1 MQDQISTKK
10 RGSPR
15 AKGNGRPKS
24 LEVKD
29 HWISFRVTAAEY
41 VLLLEKSA
49 RSGMSAGEYA
59 RSRAMRGIAR
69 TKKRASDDEASEIA
83 HLFRE
88 VWHELRRIGVNINQI
103 AHHCNTHQ
111 VPPPLELGP
120 ILTDLKSIM
129 RRLMRP

>member
-1 MQDQISTKK
+1 MQDPINTTK

-15 AKGNGRPKS
+15 SQGNGRPKA

-69 TKKRASDDEASEIA
+69 AKKRTSDDEASEIA
-83 HLFRE
+83 HLFRQT
-88 VWHELRRIGVNINQI
+88 WNELRRIGVNINQI

-120 ILTDLKSIM
+120 VLTELKSLM
-129 RRLMRP
+129 QRLMRP

>member
-1 MQDQISTKK
+1 MQDQISPKK
-10 RGSPR
+10 RGR
-15 AKGNGRPKS
+15 TGRPKA
-24 LEVKD
+24 LVVKD

-69 TKKRASDDEASEIA
+69 AKKRASDDEASEIV

-120 ILTDLKSIM
+120 ILTELKSLM
-129 RRLMRP
+129 QRLMRP